1 MDKQVYKIDLREMVR
16 DFLSESDLSYRSLNA
31 TDQHA
36 IRVAHI
42 KHFLSEMKS
51 RGHTDDEI
59 LNALVDVV
67 QMLSSGMS
75 VEDISF

>member
-1 MDKQVYKIDLREMVR
+1 MTRQLRNIDLREMVR
-16 DFLSESDLSYRSLNA
+16 DFLNEADFSYRSLNNA
-31 TDQHA
+31 DQHA

-42 KHFLSEMKS
+42 KHFLSEMKR
-51 RGHTDDEI
+51 RGHAEDEI

>member
-1 MDKQVYKIDLREMVR
+1 
-16 DFLSESDLSYRSLNA
+16 
-31 TDQHA
+31 
-36 IRVAHI
+36 
-42 KHFLSEMKS
+42 MKN
-51 RGHTDDEI
+51 RGHAEDEI